1 MNFGDPFRLLHV
13 IIKGIVIKEGIIINE
28 GGEASPSRRA
38 PSAQDLRTFIDKK
51 APSAPNLKL
60 F

>member
-38 PSAQDLRTFIDKK
+38 PSAQSPPRKSLTGRG
-51 APSAPNLKL
+51 AGR
-60 F
+60 